1 MNVARRFVDTDDVRM
16 RVVEEGGVRDCASH
30 RTRSKRGASQRWFGA
45 KPPGPSAIGGCTAIT
60 PTRVMTDDLGDAI
73 LK

>member
-1 MNVARRFVDTDDVRM
+1 MSVSRRFADTDGIRM
-16 RVVEEGGVRDCASH
+16 RVVEEGEVRDCPKPHGKEQARGELGLVRRQTA
-30 RTRSKRGASQRWFGA
+30 RTVHHWS
-45 KPPGPSAIGGCTAIT
+45 CTAIT